1 MNQII
6 TKDFHGSS
14 IRLIIIDGKECF
26 IAKDV
31 ASLLGYKRAR
41 DAITQHCKKSIS
53 IEELLKSGKTPPL
66 DLQPI
71 LGNSWKQTKIILEAD
86 VWRLIIKSTMPE
98 AEKIEKWIM
107 EDVLPSIRKTG
118 SYSISQKPQTQI
130 SELNE
135 TLDFIEI
142 FEKFSQI
149 RQGKT
154 DIELLQIDSFLK
166 NSGKKSIL
174 EILNL
179 DLENSYFSVSELGQ
193 FSGKTGADINQLLL
207 KSEFQF
213 LDNGVWKV
221 LENGKNFAF
230 ETKNQFSQ
238 IKWKFSVLNIF
249 QMVLA
254 KFQF

>member
-1 MNQII
+1 MEII
-6 TKDFHGSS
+6 TKEFQNSKV
-14 IRLIIIDGKECF
+14 RIIVIQGKEWF
-26 IAKDV
+26 VAKDV
-31 ASLLGYKRAR
+31 AELLQYKKTANAVK
-41 DAITQHCKKSIS
+41 DHCKKPV
-53 IEELLKSGKTPPL
+53 EWKELKVIKSMTLLNFHP
-66 DLQPI
+66 
-71 LGNSWKQTKIILEAD
+71 QTKFILESD

-118 SYSISQKPQTQI
+118 SYSISPKPQTQI

-174 EILNL
+174 KILNL

-193 FSGKTGADINQLLL
+193 FLGKTGADINQLLL

-221 LENGKNFAF
+221 LENGKNCAF

-238 IKWKFSVLNIF
+238 IKWKFSVLN
-249 QMVLA
+249 
-254 KFQF
+254 KF